1 MFLMFWK
8 ENKMDKD
15 KLKRDIRVLYDHAEN
30 TNLYIIKDGKS
41 RGFIRAMKN
50 YFLNCVDILIDA
62 EEIPETNNKNN
73 LLLEL
78 KNKIKEVKA
87 NEYENI
93 CVSLNTAKKLIE
105 VGIEVESHFCW
116 NSLPYMEQNDL
127 KYTIKQFP
135 APTFEELD
143 PIDHIEKDGK
153 MYILRITKAV
163 NHWLINYVNLRNPKD
178 CLINRDNHHFTN
190 EHSLCETMAEVM
202 IQLKKEGLI

>member
-1 MFLMFWK
+1 MKL
-8 ENKMDKD
+8 DKNDFIKKLD
-15 KLKRDIRVLYDHAEN
+15 KLLDKYLDKYVNNKLSRIEFDA
-30 TNLYIIKDGKS
+30 IKE
-41 RGFIRAMKN
+41 FH
-50 YFLNCVDILIDA
+50 VDILIDA
-62 EEIPETNNKNN
+62 EEMPETNNKNN